1 MFDLNGKTAVITG
14 GASGIGLATAQ
25 AFVDA
30 GATVILFSRNRA
42 QLEDAQRALGERASI
57 VQGDVTKLEDL
68 DRLYQEAAAR
78 HGKIDV
84 VVANAGV
91 AKFAPVASADEAH
104 FDQLSNVNFKGA
116 YFTVTKALPHLNDG
130 ASVVLTSSIVNQ
142 TGLPETSV
150 YAATKA
156 AVRSLAR
163 TFAAELAP
171 RGIRVNVVSPGPI
184 ETPIFEKTGLSSEQL
199 EGFAEGAAERV
210 ALGRFGKPHEIAAPI
225 LFLASDAA
233 SFVTGADLQ
242 ADGGFGQ
249 L

>member
-1 MFDLNGKTAVITG
+1 MFDLTGKTAVITG
-14 GASGIGLATAQ
+14 GASGIGLAAAQ
-25 AFVDA
+25 ALIEA
-30 GATVILFSRNRA
+30 GAQVLLFSRNQA
-42 QLEDAQRALGERASI
+42 ALDEAVRALGPNAAA
-57 VQGDVTKLEDL
+57 VAGDVTRSADL
-68 DRLYQEAAAR
+68 DRLYDAVAR
-78 HGKIDV
+78 RFGKIDV
-84 VVANAGV
+84 LVANAGV
-91 AKFAPVASADEAH
+91 ARFAPIEAADETH
-104 FDQLSNVNFKGA
+104 FDLLSDINFKGA
-116 YFTVTKALPHLNDG
+116 YFTVAKALPHLNDG

-142 TGLPETSV
+142 TGLPGTSV

-171 RGIRVNVVSPGPI
+171 RNIRVNVVSPGPV

-199 EGFAEGAAERV
+199 EGFAEGAAQRV
-210 ALGRFGKPHEIAAPI
+210 ALKRFARPHEIAGPI

-233 SFVTGADLQ
+233 SYVTGADLQ